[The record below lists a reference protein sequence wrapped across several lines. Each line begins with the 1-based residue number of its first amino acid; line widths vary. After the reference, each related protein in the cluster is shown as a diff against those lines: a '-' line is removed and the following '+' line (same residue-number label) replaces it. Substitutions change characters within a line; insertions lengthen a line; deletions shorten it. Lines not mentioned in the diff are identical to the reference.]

1 LSETEAQIVDACAFP
16 ITFLESPWALV
27 TFFTFVF
34 LLATTYFSVPPKLRV
49 AFLIFGL
56 IFSLLAWGAAAHGEC
71 RSAEDTGGWN
81 APLISAITQPGD
93 PIKGFPLSIT
103 NSETIPLKDV
113 RITITKAGTQPNGKM
128 VVENPFVDGQQ
139 INVGTVSPQNSPIRL
154 NVSLPYG
161 VYEIS
166 MVTSR
171 GVFSERLHL
180 FEGAGRATLQYYIRD
195 QMTNKIVFESEPG
208 IASK

>member
-1 LSETEAQIVDACAFP
+1 MVCFIHRSRLSETEAQIVDACAFP

-34 LLATTYFSVPPKLRV
+34 LLATTYFSV

-56 IFSLLAWGAAAHGEC
+56 SLLAWGTAAHGEC

-81 APLISAITQPGD
+81 APLITAITQPGD
-93 PIKGFPLSIT
+93 PLKGFPLSIT

-128 VVENPFVDGQQ
+128 VVENPFIEGQQ

-154 NVSLPYG
+154 NVSVPYG

-180 FEGAGRATLQYYIRD
+180 FEGRWKGDPSILYQGSD
-195 QMTNKIVFESEPG
+195 VQ
-208 IASK
+208 